1 MVHEG
6 EPAWKQFWS
15 APQPCHTD
23 ATVDSGKPLRLSPHV
38 CWSHQKLSQSIG
50 ASVSFWLLQVDIEAE
65 VDGWLHC
72 VNQYGVKGLIP
83 ATYIRILGANEGA
96 ADVAQQ
102 LFGGYKASKVSKLAY
117 ILPPEVRSCSL
128 AFSVARL
135 KRNKGMQADLMMYLK
150 YTSLARW
157 Q

>member
-1 MVHEG
+1 M
-6 EPAWKQFWS
+6 
-15 APQPCHTD
+15 
-23 ATVDSGKPLRLSPHV
+23 
-38 CWSHQKLSQSIG
+38 SQSIG

-72 VNQYGVKGLIP
+72 VNQYGVKGLVP

-102 LFGGYKASKVSKLAY
+102 LFGGYRAPVSNLAY
-117 ILPPEVRSCSL
+117 ILPPDCLSCSL
-128 AFSVARL
+128 ALSVACL
-135 KRNKGMQADLMMYLK
+135 KRNKGVQADSMMYLK
-150 YTSLARW
+150 YASLARW